1 MDGDRRILRITLK
14 HLLQHSG
21 GWDRDEVGD
30 PVFWRHVG
38 EAMGVSEP
46 VDQHVLIS
54 YMMSQK
60 LQFTPGRFLLLRP
73 GFSRPLH
80 SQGRPIYLHVSDSNS
95 LCQYL
100 YAKMCFRH
108 KTRLFQPWIRSTWK
122 SNRERYSQEVRR
134 IREGITL

>member
-1 MDGDRRILRITLK
+1 MVYNEIELKALSCKFSGHLSEYYPTVDGDRRVLRITIK
-14 HLLQHSG
+14 HLLQHSA

-60 LQFTPGRFLLLRP
+60 LQFSPG
-73 GFSRPLH
+73 
-80 SQGRPIYLHVSDSNS
+80 
-95 LCQYL
+95 
-100 YAKMCFRH
+100 K
-108 KTRLFQPWIRSTWK
+108 
-122 SNRERYSQEVRR
+122 
-134 IREGITL
+134 